1 MAQVE
6 VTVNNQNFLIACENG
21 QEDRLLDL
29 SKIVDDKVGELAAQ
43 VGQVGPTRLLVMAA
57 LVIADEL
64 VDLRETSKL
73 TPVQNSGEASASAT
87 ACIEELSRRI
97 EKIADLADQ
106 AL

>member
-1 MAQVE
+1 MAQVD
-6 VTVNNQNFLIACENG
+6 VTVNNQNFLIACEDG

-29 SKIVDDKVGELAAQ
+29 SKIVDDKVVELAAQ
-43 VGQVGPTRLLVMAA
+43 VGQLGQTRLLVMAA

-64 VDLRETSKL
+64 VDLRETVEQR
-73 TPVQNSGEASASAT
+73 PVQNSDETFASAT

>member
-1 MAQVE
+1 M
-6 VTVNNQNFLIACENG
+6 
-21 QEDRLLDL
+21 LLDL
-29 SKIVDDKVGELAAQ
+29 SKIVDDKVVELAAQ
-43 VGQVGPTRLLVMAA
+43 VGQLGQTRLLVMAA

-64 VDLRETSKL
+64 VDLRETVKL
-73 TPVQNSGEASASAT
+73 MPVRNNDEASASAT

>member
-1 MAQVE
+1 MAQVD
-6 VTVNNQNFLIACENG
+6 VTVNNQNFLIACEDG

-29 SKIVDDKVGELAAQ
+29 SKIVDDKVVELAAQ
-43 VGQVGPTRLLVMAA
+43 VGQLGQTRLLVMAA

-64 VDLRETSKL
+64 VDLRETAEQR
-73 TPVQNSGEASASAT
+73 PVQNSDETSASAT

>member
-1 MAQVE
+1 MAQVDI
-6 VTVNNQNFLIACENG
+6 TVNNQNFLIACEDG

-64 VDLRETSKL
+64 VDLRENVKL
-73 TPVQNSGEASASAT
+73 TTGQNSDDKSESAV
-87 ACIEELSRRI
+87 ACINELSRRI
-97 EKIADLADQ
+97 EKIADLATQ

>member
-43 VGQVGPTRLLVMAA
+43 VGQLGHARLLVMAA

-64 VDLRETSKL
+64 VDLRGALKL
-73 TPVQNSGEASASAT
+73 MPAQNSDEASAPAT

>member
-29 SKIVDDKVGELAAQ
+29 SKIVDDKVVELAAQ
-43 VGQVGPTRLLVMAA
+43 VGQVGQTRLLVMAA

-64 VDLRETSKL
+64 VDLRETVKL
-73 TPVQNSGEASASAT
+73 TPVQNSDETSASAT

>member
-1 MAQVE
+1 MAQVDI
-6 VTVNNQNFLIACENG
+6 TVNNQNFLIACEDG
-21 QEDRLLDL
+21 QEDRLMDL

-43 VGQVGPTRLLVMAA
+43 VGQVGQTRLLVMAA

-64 VDLRETSKL
+64 VDLRETVKL
-73 TPVQNSGEASASAT
+73 TPGQNSDDKAV

-97 EKIADLADQ
+97 EKIADLAAE